1 MKTLFKPTSYKK
13 GTVLAVGA
21 TFVWKAISFANAL
34 LLALY
39 FGASRQTD
47 IYFYLII
54 LTGVGVAFLQRLN
67 QTVLIP
73 EAMFLS
79 QQEQTTGKKFATMW
93 LYIYIILGIFIVL
106 LGTIFP
112 EQIWGILSRF
122 GGQLLEQDKALLVWA
137 LWVFAL
143 QIITYYLTAVA
154 EMYKFFK
161 TAWLGVLNAICPLA
175 GLLIFGGKI
184 GIISML
190 YGFFAA
196 NVLQIIVLV
205 ILLKTQA
212 LWNFTP
218 AWVPLRTRT
227 RQNMIT
233 GQTLAVLDMVNSWL
247 PLYLMSGMGV
257 GIVSALNYC
266 KQLTDSTTEVFTA
279 RAANIAKIEMT
290 EQLSKEQLSN
300 ANDTFINASYLLLII
315 LAPLVVF
322 SCYFAPQI
330 VDLFFKRGAF
340 TAQAANDT
348 ISFLRPMLF
357 TLLLAVPGYLQNSA
371 LAAGQKIKE
380 WFPYA
385 LASGLIFTAMMW
397 IFIPKQGAF
406 IYPYLIGAGLVI
418 GFMFNVLLFKK
429 HLDFLNY
436 FKPFGQVIR
445 LTALA
450 ALALV
455 PAAFLSG
462 ALTQNCWIQI
472 LGCGPVFVVA
482 YAGILYLTKDVQRLG
497 EFFRNGF

>member
-21 TFVWKAISFANAL
+21 TFIWKAISFINAL

-79 QQEQTTGKKFATMW
+79 QQDESAGKKFAAMC
-93 LYIYIILGIFIVL
+93 LYIYFVLGAGLVVL
-106 LGTIFP
+106 SLTCP
-112 EQIWGILSRF
+112 EQIWGLLSRF
-122 GGQLLEQDKALLVWA
+122 SGRLLEQDKALLVWA

-143 QIITYYLTAVA
+143 QIITYYLTAIS

-161 TAWLGVLNAICPLA
+161 TAWLGLLNAICPLA
-175 GLLIFGGKI
+175 GLIIFGGKI
-184 GIISML
+184 GIISMF
-190 YGFFAA
+190 YGFFIA

-205 ILLKTQA
+205 WLLKTQA
-212 LWNFTP
+212 RWDFRP
-218 AWVPLRTRT
+218 AWTSVRVRT
-227 RQNMIT
+227 RQNMLT
-233 GQTLAVLDMVNSWL
+233 GQTLAVLDMINSWL
-247 PLYLMSGMGV
+247 PLYLMSGMAI

-266 KQLTDSTTEVFTA
+266 KQLTDSATEVFTA

-290 EQLSKEQLSN
+290 EQLSKNQLIN
-300 ANDTFINASYLLLII
+300 ANETFINSSYLLLLV

-330 VDLFFKRGAF
+330 VDLFFKRGSF
-340 TAQAANDT
+340 TTQAAHDT
-348 ISFLRPMLF
+348 IAFLRPMLF
-357 TLLLAVPGYLQNSA
+357 TLLIAVPGYLQNSA

-385 LASGLIFTAMMW
+385 LASGLIFTGMMW
-397 IFIPKQGAF
+397 LLIPKQGAF
-406 IYPYLIGAGLVI
+406 VYPYLIGAGLVI
-418 GFMFNVLLFKK
+418 GFIFNAFLFRK
-429 HLDFLNY
+429 HLPFLQY
-436 FKPFGQVIR
+436 VKPLWLVIR
-445 LTALA
+445 FVVLA

-455 PAAFLSG
+455 PAALLSNVL
-462 ALTQNCWIQI
+462 ASNCWIQI
-472 LGCGPVFVVA
+472 FGCGPVFMAA
-482 YAGILYLTKDVQRLG
+482 YVGILSLTKDTKRLG
-497 EFFRNGF
+497 EFFAHGF